1 MSRIVRAGP
10 KVIPVEVLD
19 ARARA
24 EAIVAVAHAEAE
36 RLVAEARL
44 EAERTRESTRTAA
57 EEAGRAE
64 VAALLVRAHA
74 IVDAAREDA
83 EADLKR
89 LAVAA
94 AERLV
99 HAELALHPERI
110 RDVVRGVLD
119 RAKRATRLVVMVS
132 PEDRALLEGMPELA
146 SARIEEDPSLAR
158 GDCVARTDLG
168 TLDGRLVVRL
178 DALRRALLA

>member
-10 KVIPVEVLD
+10 RVIPIEVLD

-24 EAIVAVAHAEAE
+24 EVLLATASAEAE
-36 RLVAEARL
+36 RIVAEARL
-44 EAERTRESTRTAA
+44 EAERTREATRSAA

-64 VAALLVRAHA
+64 VAALLVRAHT
-74 IVDAAREDA
+74 IVDAARDGA
-83 EADLKR
+83 EADLKQI
-89 LAVAA
+89 AVAA

-99 HAELALHPERI
+99 HAELALHPERV

-119 RAKRATRLVVMVS
+119 RAKRATRLVVLVH
-132 PEDRALLEGMPELA
+132 PEDRPSIEGMPELA
-146 SARIEEDPSLAR
+146 SARVEDDPSLCR

-168 TLDGRLVVRL
+168 TLDGRLVVRIE
-178 DALRRALLA
+178 ALRRALGA

>member
-1 MSRIVRAGP
+1 MTRIVRAGR
-10 KVIPVEVLD
+10 KVLPAEVLD

-24 EAIVAVAHAEAE
+24 EELLREAEARADALLSDARAEAE
-36 RLVAEARL
+36 KLREVARREAR
-44 EAERTRESTRTAA
+44 
-57 EEAGRAE
+57 EEGRAE
-64 VAALLVRAHA
+64 AAGQLVRAHA
-74 IVDAAREDA
+74 IVDRAREES

-99 HAELALHPERI
+99 HAELALHPERV
-110 RDVVRGVLD
+110 RDVVRGVLE
-119 RAKRATRLVVMVS
+119 RAKRATRLVLVVH
-132 PEDRALLEGMPELA
+132 PEDRASIADLPELVG
-146 SARIEEDPSLAR
+146 ARLEEDESLER

-178 DALRRALLA
+178 DALRRALGT

>member
-1 MSRIVRAGP
+1 VSRIVRAGP

>member
-19 ARARA
+19 ARGRA

-119 RAKRATRLVVMVS
+119 RAKRATRLVVIVS

>member
-44 EAERTRESTRTAA
+44 EAERARESTRTAA

-99 HAELALHPERI
+99 HAELELHPERI

-119 RAKRATRLVVMVS
+119 RAKRATRLVVIVS